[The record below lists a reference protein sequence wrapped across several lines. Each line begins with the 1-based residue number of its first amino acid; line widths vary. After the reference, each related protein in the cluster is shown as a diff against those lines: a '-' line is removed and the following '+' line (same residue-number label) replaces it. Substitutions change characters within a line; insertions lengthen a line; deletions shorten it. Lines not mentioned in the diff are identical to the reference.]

1 MSGTSAL
8 LWSLVLLPAAT
19 GGVLALSGGGGR
31 TAGTYDRPGG
41 TGPAAPAVAV
51 AVAAATL
58 VLAVAAALVRP
69 AARAGFVAGGPL
81 ELAVDGL
88 SAAVIV
94 TVAAVGLL
102 VLLSAAAGI
111 RAERP
116 RFFGLMLLF
125 VAAVLVTATA
135 TTLTALLLAWEVMG
149 ATSYALIAFRWR
161 EDAPAAAGTTAFLT
175 TRAGDLGL
183 YLTAGAALAAGTAAA
198 ERFALDALPALDGP
212 WLHLAAAGVLLA
224 AFGKAAQLPF
234 SFWLSK
240 AMLGPS
246 PVSALL
252 HSAAMVAMGGYLLLR
267 LRPLLESAGWA
278 AAAAAWG
285 GALTALA
292 LGAVALAQRDLKQL
306 LAASTAAQLGF
317 VVLAAG
323 AGSVA
328 GGTAHLVAHA
338 AVKSLLFL
346 AAGVWLAA
354 LGTDD
359 LGALRG
365 AARRDRAVGLPFAV
379 GALALAGVPPLSL
392 WATKDEILAAV
403 DSPALYGVVL
413 AAAVLSA
420 LYAGKALGLL
430 LAPGP
435 SGTAVREPEEP
446 EEGASGPLRSGPLA
460 VLAAGAAV
468 LGALALPPSAGEL
481 KQAVGVPGE
490 PSAGAATMAAT
501 AVLALAATAFAAAL
515 APRLPEPSWARAWLH
530 LETAAHTV
538 AVRPVL
544 ALGRGLARF
553 DDAVLDRGATRLP
566 AAVRRL
572 GRRLARFDDADLDR
586 AATGTATAARRLA
599 SWASAADRSG
609 VDRAVRGVA
618 DGARYLGELARR
630 PQTGQLHQYYV
641 QALVLLTAAAVL
653 LLLLR

>member
-19 GGVLALSGGGGR
+19 GGLLALSGGGRR

-41 TGPAAPAVAV
+41 TGRAAPAAAV

-58 VLAVAAALVRP
+58 ALAVAAALVRP
-69 AARAGFVAGGPL
+69 TARAGFVAGGPL

-88 SAAVIV
+88 SAVVVV

-102 VLLSAAAGI
+102 VLVFAAAGV

-183 YLTAGAALAAGTAAA
+183 YLAAGAALAAGTGAAD
-198 ERFALDALPALDGP
+198 RLALGALAGLDGA

-234 SFWLSK
+234 SFWLSR

-278 AAAAAWG
+278 AAAAAWV

-292 LGAVALAQRDLKQL
+292 LGAVALAQRELKQL

-323 AGSVA
+323 AGSVT

-354 LGTDD
+354 LGTED

-365 AARRDRAVGLPFAV
+365 AARRGRSVGLPFAV

-430 LAPGP
+430 LAPGQSATAGRGP
-435 SGTAVREPEEP
+435 REGTA
-446 EEGASGPLRSGPLA
+446 GPLRTAPLA

-468 LGALALPPSAGEL
+468 LGALALPPLTGRL
-481 KQAVGVPGE
+481 KQAVGAPGE
-490 PSAGAATMAAT
+490 PSAGAATMVAT
-501 AVLALAATAFAAAL
+501 AVLALAATALAAIR
-515 APRLPEPSWARAWLH
+515 APRLPEPAWARAWLH

-553 DDAVLDRGATRLP
+553 DDAVLDRGAARLP
-566 AAVRRL
+566 AAVRRF
-572 GRRLARFDDADLDR
+572 GRGLARFDDAHLDR
-586 AATGTATAARRLA
+586 AATGAATAVRRMA

-618 DGARYLGELARR
+618 GGARYLGELARR
-630 PQTGQLHQYYV
+630 PQTGQLHQYYA
-641 QALVLLTAAAVL
+641 QALVLLTAAVVL

>member
-1 MSGTSAL
+1 MSGPGAPL
-8 LWSLVLLPAAT
+8 LWSLVLLPAVT
-19 GGVLALSGGGGR
+19 GGVLALSGGGRR

-41 TGPAAPAVAV
+41 TGRAAPAVAV
-51 AVAAATL
+51 AAAAATL

-69 AARAGFVAGGPL
+69 TARAGFVAGGPL

-88 SAAVIV
+88 SAAVVV

-102 VLLSAAAGI
+102 VLVFAAGGI

-125 VAAVLVTATA
+125 TAAVLVTATA

-149 ATSYALIAFRWR
+149 AASYALIAFRWR
-161 EDAPAAAGTTAFLT
+161 EDAPASAGTTAFLT

-183 YLTAGAALAAGTAAA
+183 YLAAGAALAAPAGGTGAGD
-198 ERFALDALPALDGP
+198 RLALGALAGLDGP

-234 SFWLSK
+234 SFWLSR

-278 AAAAAWG
+278 SGAAAWG

-328 GGTAHLVAHA
+328 GGTAHLAAHA

-346 AAGVWLAA
+346 AAGVWLAV
-354 LGTDD
+354 LGTED

-365 AARRDRAVGLPFAV
+365 VARRDRATGLPFAV

-403 DSPALYGVVL
+403 ESPALYGVVL
-413 AAAVLSA
+413 AASVLSA

-430 LAPGP
+430 LASGP
-435 SGTAVREPEEP
+435 SGTAVREPQERT
-446 EEGASGPLRSGPLA
+446 SGPLRTAPSALLA
-460 VLAAGAAV
+460 TGAAV
-468 LGALALPPSAGEL
+468 LGALALPPLAGEL
-481 KQAVGVPGE
+481 KRAVGAPGE
-490 PSAGAATMAAT
+490 PSAGAATLAAT
-501 AVLALAATAFAAAL
+501 AILALAATATAAAF
-515 APRLPEPSWARAWLH
+515 APRLPEPAWARAWLH
-530 LETAAHTV
+530 LETAAHTL
-538 AVRPVL
+538 AVRPAL
-544 ALGRGLARF
+544 AAARALARF
-553 DDAVLDRGATRLP
+553 DDTVLDR
-566 AAVRRL
+566 AV
-572 GRRLARFDDADLDR
+572 
-586 AATGTATAARRLA
+586 TGTAAGARRLA

-630 PQTGQLHQYYV
+630 PQTGQLHQYYA
-641 QALVLLTAAAVL
+641 QALVLLAAAAVL

>member
-1 MSGTSAL
+1 M
-8 LWSLVLLPAAT
+8 LWSLVLLPAAA
-19 GGVLALSGGGGR
+19 GGLLALSGGGRR

-41 TGPAAPAVAV
+41 TGRAAPAVAV
-51 AVAAATL
+51 AVAAVTL

-69 AARAGFVAGGPL
+69 TARAGFVAGGPL

-88 SAAVIV
+88 SAVVVV

-102 VLLSAAAGI
+102 VLVLAAAGI

-125 VAAVLVTATA
+125 VAAVLITATA
-135 TTLTALLLAWEVMG
+135 TTLPALLLAWEVMG

-161 EDAPAAAGTTAFLT
+161 EDAPVAAGTTAFLT

-183 YLTAGAALAAGTAAA
+183 YLAAGAALAAGTGTAD
-198 ERFALDALPALDGP
+198 RLSLDVLPALDGP

-328 GGTAHLVAHA
+328 GGAAHFAAHA

-346 AAGVWLAA
+346 TAGAWLAA
-354 LGTDD
+354 LGTED

-365 AARRDRAVGLPFAV
+365 AARQDRAIGLPFAV

-420 LYAGKALGLL
+420 LYAGKAIGFLLG
-430 LAPGP
+430 PGP
-435 SGTAVREPEEP
+435 EPSAEAGGEWRERS
-446 EEGASGPLRSGPLA
+446 AGPLRTVTLA

-468 LGALALPPSAGEL
+468 LGALALPPLAGEL
-481 KQAVGVPGE
+481 KRAVGTPGE
-490 PSAGAATMAAT
+490 PSAGAATMVAT
-501 AVLALAATAFAAAL
+501 AVLALAATATAAAF

-538 AVRPVL
+538 AVRPTL
-544 ALGRGLARF
+544 AAARALARF
-553 DDAVLDRGATRLP
+553 DDSV
-566 AAVRRL
+566 
-572 GRRLARFDDADLDR
+572 LDR
-586 AATGTATAARRLA
+586 AATGTATGVRRLA

-618 DGARYLGELARR
+618 DGTRYLGELARR
-630 PQTGQLHQYYV
+630 PQTGQLHQYYA